1 MQITTIGLESALC
14 PQLARADI
22 SRWTSISG
30 CDPQRTKLVGNP
42 TLGLIPD
49 IPDQNE
55 LSHRNIL
62 HAIGYFLF
70 HYRGGLLWK
79 QSRPKVRPLDPSSA
93 SNIFR
98 TFGAFC
104 AVGRR
109 MNPCCGFTF
118 FRSWRR
124 GPWVR
129 STSAPLPLLCPA
141 CRQPATRTARSI
153 VSLQQCGVRSTWH
166 AIGGSAGCRPIL
178 FQGCRSA
185 QMSCAVAFCRA
196 TKRIG

>member
-49 IPDQNE
+49 ISHHNE
-55 LSHRNIL
+55 LSDYFCLPSDISFFIIVGGYYGSRAGPKSDLWIL
-62 HAIGYFLF
+62 HPCAI
-70 HYRGGLLWK
+70 
-79 QSRPKVRPLDPSSA
+79 
-93 SNIFR
+93 R

-118 FRSWRR
+118 FRSWR
-124 GPWVR
+124 
-129 STSAPLPLLCPA
+129 
-141 CRQPATRTARSI
+141 
-153 VSLQQCGVRSTWH
+153 
-166 AIGGSAGCRPIL
+166 
-178 FQGCRSA
+178 
-185 QMSCAVAFCRA
+185 
-196 TKRIG
+196 